1 MSRVGVGKGPRLT
14 DNFAPGVH
22 ATRDHAYLAEIFDR
36 LESSDECE
44 RARLL
49 AKAHALV
56 GLWRRAPETPPFLI
70 ETWERLLAAPVAEMR
85 RCALADDEE
94 GRELRHSMPFAG
106 ILTHLERAALFK
118 AYPKSRA

>member
-1 MSRVGVGKGPRLT
+1 LT
-14 DNFAPGVH
+14 DNFAPGLH
-22 ATRDHAYLAEIFDR
+22 PTRDHAYLAEIFDR
-36 LESSDECE
+36 LESSDARE

-70 ETWERLLAAPVAEMR
+70 ETWGRLLAGSIAEMR

-106 ILTHLERAALFK
+106 ILTNLERAALYK

>member
-1 MSRVGVGKGPRLT
+1 MRRVGAGKGPRLT
-14 DNFAPGVH
+14 ANFAPGLH

-36 LESSDECE
+36 LEASDECE

-49 AKAHALV
+49 AKARDLV

-70 ETWERLLAAPVAEMR
+70 ETWERLLAAPIAEMR
-85 RCALADDEE
+85 RRALADDEE

-106 ILTHLERAALFK
+106 ILTNRERAALFK

>member
-1 MSRVGVGKGPRLT
+1 MRRLNVANDRKST

-22 ATRDHAYLAEIFDR
+22 PTRDHAYLSEIFDR
-36 LESSDECE
+36 LGADDEAE
-44 RARLL
+44 RARII
-49 AKAHALV
+49 ARARDLV

-70 ETWERLLAAPVAEMR
+70 ETWTRLLSAPIAEMR
-85 RCALADDEE
+85 RRVLADDDE

-106 ILTHLERAALFK
+106 ILGNRERAALFR

>member
-1 MSRVGVGKGPRLT
+1 MWRVAAGKDQKLT
-14 DNFAPGVH
+14 DNFAPRIH

-36 LESSDECE
+36 LESSDEYE

-70 ETWERLLAAPVAEMR
+70 ETWERLLAAPIAEMR